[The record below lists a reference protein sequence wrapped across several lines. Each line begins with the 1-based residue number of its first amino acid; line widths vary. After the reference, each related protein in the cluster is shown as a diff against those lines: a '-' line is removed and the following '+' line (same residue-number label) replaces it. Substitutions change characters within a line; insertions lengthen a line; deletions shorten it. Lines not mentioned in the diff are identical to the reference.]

1 MSNADDLLQ
10 IFDADSGL
18 LVIGDGC
25 KLLGNNEQG
34 TAMLAIAEFL
44 RIMRFD
50 SIKAS
55 NHLARDFPD
64 LVLPRA
70 QDTIAGLLYVPLT
83 AKAGQDF
90 IVFLRKGQVR
100 EVQWAGK
107 PYKDESADNGASLEP
122 RKSFKTWSETVT
134 GRSRVWT
141 DDQLESAG
149 VLALIYGKFIQVW
162 REKQSAMASNQL
174 TAILLSNTSH
184 AVRTPLS
191 QIINTL
197 ELALSGDIDADTRS
211 MLENSHQASRA
222 LLFHVHDLLD
232 LTRIETGNE
241 TAFNDP
247 FDIRQ
252 SIVDAIRLYQ
262 TEAAR
267 RQLEFKVDMAENLP
281 QYVIGDSRKIKTV
294 VSNLVANAIKF
305 TDKGYVEIYCGMQKT
320 EGNELTQ
327 GQHCQHVPIEIVI
340 SDTGCGI
347 PNDKLEAM
355 FITLEGAEEMRGTV
369 NPGLGLGLAVV
380 ARIVEQLSGQ
390 LRAESEVS
398 VGTRFFFT
406 LPMLVHHG
414 RPSSKDESSAS
425 SAVVVAPHR
434 QSSGSGSVGSIRSRS
449 ASSSQG
455 GHSEID
461 TFVHDFASS
470 HMLAPVP
477 ADDKRLR
484 DAEERMSRP
493 GTFPVTDSSFPVRP
507 TKMDDQTE
515 TNSSSPPAMS
525 PQITSPPQQRPS
537 IQFSR
542 GVSFQST
549 QKVPQIAD
557 RAHTRRPSH
566 PTITPPKQPKQPEK
580 TKRSDTTNL
589 RVLVVEDDPIN
600 SQILQK
606 RLRMDKHVAI
616 PVTNGQEA
624 VDFLLVDRDID
635 VVLMDIQ

>member
-1 MSNADDLLQ
+1 
-10 IFDADSGL
+10 
-18 LVIGDGC
+18 
-25 KLLGNNEQG
+25 
-34 TAMLAIAEFL
+34 
-44 RIMRFD
+44 
-50 SIKAS
+50 
-55 NHLARDFPD
+55 
-64 LVLPRA
+64 VLPRA
-70 QDTIAGLLYVPLT
+70 QDTIAGLLFVPLT

-107 PYKDESADNGASLEP
+107 PYKDQTSGDQASLEP
-122 RKSFKTWSETVT
+122 RKSFKMWSETVI

-197 ELALSGDIDADTRS
+197 ELALSGDIDQDTRS

-252 SIVDAIRLYQ
+252 SISDAVRLYQ

-267 RQLEFKVDMAENLP
+267 RNIDFKVTMADNLP

-294 VSNLVANAIKF
+294 ISNLVANSVKF
-305 TDKGYVEIYCGMQKT
+305 TEKGFIEVYCGLQKS
-320 EGNELTQ
+320 EGNEVVQ
-327 GQHCQHVPIEIVI
+327 ANQAGNIPIEIVI

-347 PNDKLEAM
+347 PTDKLQAM
-355 FITLEGAEEMRGTV
+355 FVTLEGAEEMRPPMDGT
-369 NPGLGLGLAVV
+369 GLGLGLAVV
-380 ARIVEQLSGQ
+380 ARIVEQLAGQ
-390 LRAESEVS
+390 LRAESEVG
-398 VGTRFFFT
+398 VGTRFFFN
-406 LPMLVHHG
+406 LQMLRHDG
-414 RPSSKDESSAS
+414 KLEAKSPSGSLDQNRKSS
-425 SAVVVAPHR
+425 
-434 QSSGSGSVGSIRSRS
+434 SSGSMVSGRSRS
-449 ASSSQG
+449 NSSQA
-455 GHSEID
+455 HSEID
-461 TFVHDFASS
+461 SFVQDFASS

-477 ADDKRLR
+477 ANDTRLR

-493 GTFPVTDSSFPVRP
+493 GTFPVTDSSYPVRP
-507 TKMDDQTE
+507 TKMDTDTE
-515 TNSSSPPAMS
+515 NSSSPPAQS
-525 PQITSPPQQRPS
+525 PQTLSSPPARPRITFERGLS
-537 IQFSR
+537 YQSSTSSVKRLSYPPHGASPSASPREKRGPNGESR
-542 GVSFQST
+542 
-549 QKVPQIAD
+549 
-557 RAHTRRPSH
+557 
-566 PTITPPKQPKQPEK
+566 
-580 TKRSDTTNL
+580 L
-589 RVLVVEDDPIN
+589 RVLVVEDDAIN

-606 RLRMDKHVAI
+606 RLRMDKHIAI

-624 VDFLLVDRDID
+624 VDLLKGDRDID

>member
-1 MSNADDLLQ
+1 M
-10 IFDADSGL
+10 
-18 LVIGDGC
+18 
-25 KLLGNNEQG
+25 
-34 TAMLAIAEFL
+34 
-44 RIMRFD
+44 
-50 SIKAS
+50 
-55 NHLARDFPD
+55 
-64 LVLPRA
+64 LPRA
-70 QDTIAGLLYVPLT
+70 QDTIAGLLFVPLT

-107 PYKDESADNGASLEP
+107 PYKDQTSGDQASLEP
-122 RKSFKTWSETVT
+122 RKSFKMWSETVI

-197 ELALSGDIDADTRS
+197 ELALSGDIDQDTRS

-252 SIVDAIRLYQ
+252 SISDAVRLYQ

-267 RQLEFKVDMAENLP
+267 RNIDFKVTMADNLP

-294 VSNLVANAIKF
+294 ISNLVANSVKF
-305 TDKGYVEIYCGMQKT
+305 TEKGFIEVYCGLQKS
-320 EGNELTQ
+320 EGNEVVQ
-327 GQHCQHVPIEIVI
+327 ANQAGNIPIEIVI

-347 PNDKLEAM
+347 PTDKLQAM
-355 FITLEGAEEMRGTV
+355 FVTLEGAEEMRPPMDGT
-369 NPGLGLGLAVV
+369 GLGLGLAVV
-380 ARIVEQLSGQ
+380 ARIVEQLAGQ
-390 LRAESEVS
+390 LRAESEVG
-398 VGTRFFFT
+398 VGTRFFFN
-406 LPMLVHHG
+406 LQMLRHDG
-414 RPSSKDESSAS
+414 KLEAKSPSGSLDQNRKSS
-425 SAVVVAPHR
+425 
-434 QSSGSGSVGSIRSRS
+434 SSGSMVSGRSRS
-449 ASSSQG
+449 NSSQA
-455 GHSEID
+455 HSEID
-461 TFVHDFASS
+461 SFVQDFASS

-477 ADDKRLR
+477 ANDTRLR

-493 GTFPVTDSSFPVRP
+493 GTFPVTDSSYPVRP
-507 TKMDDQTE
+507 TKMDTDTE
-515 TNSSSPPAMS
+515 NSSSPPAQS
-525 PQITSPPQQRPS
+525 PQTLSSPPARPRITFERGLS
-537 IQFSR
+537 YQSSTSSVKRLSYPPHGASPSASPREKRGPNGESR
-542 GVSFQST
+542 
-549 QKVPQIAD
+549 
-557 RAHTRRPSH
+557 
-566 PTITPPKQPKQPEK
+566 
-580 TKRSDTTNL
+580 L
-589 RVLVVEDDPIN
+589 RVLVVEDDAIN

-606 RLRMDKHVAI
+606 RLRMDKHIAI

-624 VDFLLVDRDID
+624 VDLLKGDRDID